1 MKNSKTGTIGITITI
16 IVLIIII
23 ILSNVGTDRIS
34 IMQNGITKVFMPVQN
49 AFVFIKDKITGNNQ
63 ELSDIENL
71 KKENQNLKEENT
83 KLKQA
88 ERELEILKSENNTLK
103 EYLDLKNKYGTYSTI
118 PAYLIERTYSNYDKI
133 IVINVGTKD
142 NIKVNMPVISESGLV
157 GHIISVTENTA
168 KVQTILD
175 TASNVSSEIS
185 TADESILI
193 KGVLGNNK
201 QTKATNIPAEST
213 IMPGD
218 TVVTSG
224 LGGIYPKGILIGTIK
239 EVINTK
245 NEMDRYA
252 YIDTATNFEKLKTV
266 LVITGDSLD

>member
-23 ILSNVGTDRIS
+23 ILSNIGTERID
-34 IMQNGITKVFMPVQN
+34 IMKNGITKIFMPAQN
-49 AFVFIKDKITGNNQ
+49 AFVFVKNKITGNEQ
-63 ELSDIENL
+63 EISDIEKL
-71 KKENQNLKEENT
+71 KEENKTLREENT
-83 KLKQA
+83 KLKQE

-103 EYLDLKNKYGTYSTI
+103 EYLNLKNKYGEYNTI
-118 PAYLIERTYSNYDKI
+118 PAYLIEKTYSNYEKVI
-133 IVINVGTKD
+133 IINVGEKD
-142 NIKVNMPVISESGLV
+142 GIKVNMPVISESGLV

-185 TADESILI
+185 TSNQSILI
-193 KGVLGNNK
+193 KGIQGNSS
-201 QTKATNIPAEST
+201 QVRATNIPAET
-213 IMPGD
+213 TLMPGD

-252 YIDTATNFEKLKTV
+252 YIDTATDFNKLSTV
-266 LVITGDSLD
+266 LVIAGNQDT

>member
-1 MKNSKTGTIGITITI
+1 MKNSKTGTIGITITV
-16 IVLIIII
+16 IVLIIIV
-23 ILSNVGTDRIS
+23 ILSNMRTERMD
-34 IMQNGITKVFMPVQN
+34 IMKNGITKLFMPMQN
-49 AFVFIKDKITGNNQ
+49 AFVFVKNKITGNDQ
-63 ELSDIENL
+63 AISDIEQL
-71 KKENQNLKEENT
+71 KEENKQLKEENT
-83 KLKQA
+83 KLKQE

-103 EYLDLKNKYGTYSTI
+103 EYLDLKNKYGNYSTV
-118 PAYLIERTYSNYDKI
+118 PAYLIEKTYSNYEKV

-142 NIKVNMPVISESGLV
+142 GVKVNMPVISESGLV
-157 GHIISVTENTA
+157 GHIISVTETTA

-185 TADESILI
+185 TASQSILI
-193 KGVLGNNK
+193 KGVQGNNK
-201 QTKATNIPAEST
+201 QVRATNIPAEST
-213 IMPGD
+213 LMPGD

-252 YIDTATNFEKLKTV
+252 YIDTATNFNKLSTV
-266 LVITGDSLD
+266 LVIAGNQE